1 MQLVIAEAE
10 IKDGVQGVGAS
21 FMDKGGDPNEI
32 AFWPYHHPPEKI
44 PREVFHLNPGHIY
57 EDQSN
62 GSLKLIT

>member
-1 MQLVIAEAE
+1 M
-10 IKDGVQGVGAS
+10 K
-21 FMDKGGDPNEI
+21 
-32 AFWPYHHPPEKI
+32 FWPYHHPPEKI